1 MSFAQ
6 PTSLGVVAC
15 PGGEVFAGEIIGHLE
30 TIYRQRFE
38 SKVRFI
44 TKLYGME
51 REETLRELNKADDL
65 VSHRVTAVGASDDY
79 RKPSFQVPCKFTRF
93 ANGEIKT
100 EMLHS
105 VRGLDIYIVQDAA
118 NEEPVRLYDE
128 ERTLSVNDHLM
139 ALITAVD
146 TAHQAGARRISL
158 VLPCYPYSRQHKKK
172 GREGLT
178 ASRLGHIFETIG
190 VSRIITLDIHSK
202 EIEHVFMN
210 LALENLHAS
219 YQILKTASSFLDLV
233 NDDLV
238 VVSPDTGAI
247 DRNKYYADS
256 LNKPLALLYKERDYS
271 RTSRNAVDSN
281 ITNARLLGDV
291 EGRTVFMADDMLG
304 TGGTLIKAM
313 KTIRTMGA
321 RKIVCSVS
329 LPLFSGEAV
338 HHFDEA
344 HDAGWFD
351 YIIGTNAVHLSDEI
365 LSRPWYRSANVSN
378 LFARAVSRVHHNR
391 SVSPL
396 LENTKLIQSML
407 ARTPRTEPLSLFA
420 DDSDAP

>member
-6 PTSLGVVAC
+6 PTTLGVVAC
-15 PGGEVFAGEIIGHLE
+15 PGGEVFAEEIIGHLQ
-30 TIYRQRFE
+30 TIYRRRFE
-38 SKVRFI
+38 RKVSFI

-65 VSHRVTAVGASDDY
+65 VSHRVISVGTPDGY
-79 RKPSFQVPCKFTRF
+79 RQPSFKVPCKFTRF

-100 EMLHS
+100 EISRS
-105 VRGLDIYIVQDAA
+105 VRGLDLYIVQDAA
-118 NEEPVRLYDE
+118 NEQPVRLGDE
-128 ERTLSVNDHLM
+128 ERNLSINDHLM
-139 ALITAVD
+139 TLITAVD
-146 TAHQAGARRISL
+146 AAHQARARRISL
-158 VLPCYPYSRQHKKK
+158 VLPYYPYSRQHKKK

-178 ASRLGHIFETIG
+178 ASRLGHIFETMG

-202 EIEHVFMN
+202 EIEHVFMD

-219 YQILKTASSFLDLV
+219 YQILKTASSFFDLV

-271 RTSRNAVDSN
+271 RTSKSAADSN
-281 ITNARLLGDV
+281 IMNARLLGDV
-291 EGRTVFMADDMLG
+291 EGKAVFMADDMLG

-313 KTIRTMGA
+313 KTIRKMGA
-321 RKIVCSVS
+321 RKIVSSVS
-329 LPLFSGEAV
+329 LPLFSGDAV
-338 HHFDEA
+338 DHFDEA

-351 YIIGTNAVHLSDEI
+351 CIIGTNAVHLPDEI
-365 LSRPWYRSANVSN
+365 ISKPWYRSADVSN
-378 LFARAVSRVHHNR
+378 LFARVVSRVHHNR

-396 LENTKLIQSML
+396 LENSKMIQSML
-407 ARTPRTEPLSLFA
+407 SKTPRAEAPSLFA
-420 DDSDAP
+420 NDADGP

>member
-6 PTSLGVVAC
+6 PTTLGVVAC
-15 PGGEVFAGEIIGHLE
+15 PGGEVFAEEVIGHLQ
-30 TIYRQRFE
+30 TIYRGRFE
-38 SKVRFI
+38 RKVNFI
-44 TKLYGME
+44 TELYGME

-65 VSHRVTAVGASDDY
+65 VSHRVISVGAPDGY
-79 RKPSFQVPCKFTRF
+79 RPPSFKVPCKFTRF

-100 EMLHS
+100 EIFRS
-105 VRGLDIYIVQDAA
+105 VRGLDLYIVQDAA
-118 NEEPVRLYDE
+118 NEQPVRLGDE
-128 ERTLSVNDHLM
+128 ERNLSINDHLM
-139 ALITAVD
+139 TLITAVD
-146 TAHQAGARRISL
+146 AAHQAGARRISL
-158 VLPCYPYSRQHKKK
+158 VLPYYPYSRQHKKK

-178 ASRLGHIFETIG
+178 ASRLGHIFETMG

-210 LALENLHAS
+210 LAMENLHAS
-219 YQILKTASSFLDLV
+219 YQILKTASSFFDLV

-271 RTSRNAVDSN
+271 RTSKSAADSN
-281 ITNARLLGDV
+281 IMNARLLGDV
-291 EGRTVFMADDMLG
+291 EGKAVFMADDMLG

-313 KTIRTMGA
+313 KTIRKMGA
-321 RKIVCSVS
+321 RKIVSSVS
-329 LPLFSGEAV
+329 LPLFSGDAV
-338 HHFDEA
+338 DHFDEA

-351 YIIGTNAVHLSDEI
+351 YIIGTNAVRLPDEI
-365 LSRPWYRSANVSN
+365 ISKPWYRSANVSD

-396 LENTKLIQSML
+396 LENSEMIQSML
-407 ARTPRTEPLSLFA
+407 SKTPRVEAPSLFA
-420 DDSDAP
+420 NDADGP

>member
-6 PTSLGVVAC
+6 PTTLGVVAC
-15 PGGEVFAGEIIGHLE
+15 PGGEVFAEEIIGHLQ
-30 TIYRQRFE
+30 TIYRRRFE
-38 SKVRFI
+38 RKVSFI
-44 TKLYGME
+44 TELYGME

-65 VSHRVTAVGASDDY
+65 VSHREISVGAPDRY
-79 RKPSFQVPCKFTRF
+79 RQPSFNVPCKFTRF

-100 EMLHS
+100 EISRS
-105 VRGLDIYIVQDAA
+105 VRGLDLYIVQDAA
-118 NEEPVRLYDE
+118 NEQPVRLGDE
-128 ERTLSVNDHLM
+128 ERNFSINDHLM
-139 ALITAVD
+139 TLITAVD
-146 TAHQAGARRISL
+146 AAHQAGARRISL
-158 VLPCYPYSRQHKKK
+158 VLPYYPYSRQHKKK

-178 ASRLGHIFETIG
+178 ASRLGHIFETMG

-219 YQILKTASSFLDLV
+219 YQILKTASSFFDLV

-271 RTSRNAVDSN
+271 RTSKSAADSN
-281 ITNARLLGDV
+281 IMNARLLGDV
-291 EGRTVFMADDMLG
+291 EGKAVFMADDMLG

-313 KTIRTMGA
+313 KTIRKMGA
-321 RKIVCSVS
+321 RKIVSSVS
-329 LPLFSGEAV
+329 LPLFSGDAV
-338 HHFDEA
+338 DHFDKA

-351 YIIGTNAVHLSDEI
+351 YIIGTNAVRLPDEI
-365 LSRPWYRSANVSN
+365 ISKPWYRSANVSN

-396 LENTKLIQSML
+396 LENSKMIQSML
-407 ARTPRTEPLSLFA
+407 SETPRVEAPSLFA
-420 DDSDAP
+420 NDADGP

>member
-6 PTSLGVVAC
+6 PTTLGVVAC
-15 PGGEVFAGEIIGHLE
+15 PGGEVFAEEIIGHLQ

-44 TKLYGME
+44 TKLYDMD
-51 REETLRELNKADDL
+51 RDETLRELNKADDL
-65 VSHRVTAVGASDDY
+65 VSHRVSAVGAPDGY
-79 RKPSFQVPCKFTRF
+79 RQPSFKVPCKFTRF

-100 EMLHS
+100 EIFRS
-105 VRGLDIYIVQDAA
+105 VRGLDLYIVQDAA
-118 NEEPVRLYDE
+118 NEQPVRLGDE
-128 ERTLSVNDHLM
+128 ERNLSINDHLM
-139 ALITAVD
+139 TLITTVD
-146 TAHQAGARRISL
+146 AAHQAGARRISL
-158 VLPCYPYSRQHKKK
+158 VLPYYPYSRQHKKK

-178 ASRLGHIFETIG
+178 ASRLGHIFETMG

-202 EIEHVFMN
+202 EIEHVFMG

-219 YQILKTASSFLDLV
+219 YQILKTASSFFDLV

-271 RTSRNAVDSN
+271 RTSKSASDSN
-281 ITNARLLGDV
+281 IMNARLLGDV
-291 EGRTVFMADDMLG
+291 EGKAVFMADDMLG

-313 KTIRTMGA
+313 KTIRKMGA

-329 LPLFSGEAV
+329 LPLFSGDAV
-338 HHFDEA
+338 DHFDEA

-351 YIIGTNAVHLSDEI
+351 YIIGTNAVRLSDEI
-365 LSRPWYRSANVSN
+365 ISKPWYRSADVSN

-396 LENTKLIQSML
+396 LENSKMIQNML
-407 ARTPRTEPLSLFA
+407 SKTPRVEAPSLFA
-420 DDSDAP
+420 DDADGP